1 MKESFTTN
9 KGAPVLDDQH
19 SFTVSKNVP
28 LWIQDVHLI
37 EKLSYF
43 NREQIPE
50 QAAGAPKAELY

>member
-1 MKESFTTN
+1 
-9 KGAPVLDDQH
+9 
-19 SFTVSKNVP
+19 VSKNVP